1 MGGFLQEGCGVR
13 LSLYTDFSLRLL
25 VFLAGVDHGR
35 PVSAGTIAEKYR
47 VSAHHMHKVAQGL
60 RKLGYVESVCGRN
73 GGLRLAVP
81 ADALRIG
88 DVVEAMEGR
97 GHMADCRRGPCML
110 HGACALKGALDRAER
125 NFLDELRKY
134 TLADVVRGP
143 MVIRLEHLMKA
154 A

>member
-1 MGGFLQEGCGVR
+1 MR

-25 VFLAGVDHGR
+25 VYLAGVRDGK
-35 PVSAGTIAEKYR
+35 PVSAGLIAEKYR

-81 ADALRIG
+81 ANSLRIG

-97 GHMADCRRGPCML
+97 GHMADCARGPCML
-110 HGACALKGALDRAER
+110 HGACILKGALDRAER

-143 MVIRLEHLMKA
+143 TVIRLEHLMRA

>member
-1 MGGFLQEGCGVR
+1 MR

-25 VFLAGVDHGR
+25 VYLAGVKTGQ
-35 PVSAGTIAEKYR
+35 PVGAAVVAERYKI
-47 VSAHHMHKVAQGL
+47 SAHHMRKVAQGL
-60 RKLGYVESVCGRN
+60 RRLGYVESVSGRR

-88 DVVEAMEGR
+88 DVVEAMEGS
-97 GHMADCRRGPCML
+97 GGLVDCARGPCAL
-110 HGACALKGALDRAER
+110 HGACLLKGALDRAER
-125 NFLDELRKY
+125 GFLDELKKY

-143 MVIRLEHLMKA
+143 TLFRLERMMLRA